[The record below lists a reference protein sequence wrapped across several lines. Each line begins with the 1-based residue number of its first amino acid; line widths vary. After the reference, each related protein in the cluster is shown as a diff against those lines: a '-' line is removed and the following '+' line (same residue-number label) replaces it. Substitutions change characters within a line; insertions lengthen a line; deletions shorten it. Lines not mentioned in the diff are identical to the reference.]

1 MLSNTSNQAFVSD
14 IKSVIVYPISEGDI
28 MDFMIVGAVV
38 MFVALLVLIMTQLQ
52 KGNRASAGSHY
63 SRRSGVATSGGF
75 EGDSSYTSSSYIGIT
90 TNSAFVGDSSS
101 DSSCDTSNETSSY
114 DSSSA
119 SCDSG
124 GDSGGGSSD

>member
-1 MLSNTSNQAFVSD
+1 MLSNTSNQAFVRD
-14 IKSVIVYPISEGDI
+14 IESVIVYPISEGDI

-52 KGNRASAGSHY
+52 KGNRASAGSRY

-75 EGDSSYTSSSYIGIT
+75 EGDNSYTSSSYIGIT

-101 DSSCDTSNETSSY
+101 DSSCDTSNETSY